1 MRILAPFVL
10 LYLSPCCQA
19 LISNLGVTALQ
30 SRKKEAKA
38 AVKIWCYLNLGVFV
52 TKMTL
57 L

>member
-19 LISNLGVTALQ
+19 LISNLGAALQ
-30 SRKKEAKA
+30 SRKKRSDFA
-38 AVKIWCYLNLGVFV
+38 AGFIWCYLNLGVFV